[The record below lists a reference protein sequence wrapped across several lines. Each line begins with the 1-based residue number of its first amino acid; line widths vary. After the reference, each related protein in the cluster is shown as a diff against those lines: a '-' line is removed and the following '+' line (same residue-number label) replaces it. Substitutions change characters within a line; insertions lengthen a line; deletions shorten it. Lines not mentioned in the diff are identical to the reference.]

1 MVISYL
7 FFMVNLEN
15 YLRDSYQEIKKE
27 QKLTP
32 VEIGLNIYSGEKFA
46 EFLLIK
52 FLKLDYFPIF

>member
-32 VEIGLNIYSGEKFA
+32 EEIGLNIYSGEKFA